1 MATTTRKAHTRT
13 VGKNGY
19 KNGVYKS
26 AKKVHVKSTT
36 VKKPK
41 KK

>member
-1 MATTTRKAHTRT
+1 MATTTRKSHTRT
-13 VGKNGY
+13 TSIKGKGGTVLGH
-19 KNGVYKS
+19 KTVR
-26 AKKVHVKSTT
+26 VKQTT